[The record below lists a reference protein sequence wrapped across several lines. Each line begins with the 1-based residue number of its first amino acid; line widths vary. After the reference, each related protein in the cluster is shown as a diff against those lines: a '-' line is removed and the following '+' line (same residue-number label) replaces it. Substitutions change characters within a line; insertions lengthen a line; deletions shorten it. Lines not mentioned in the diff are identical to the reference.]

1 MPRPKVK
8 SRVQHLADA
17 HGRLL
22 QAQASLKEVD
32 LRTTSGELR
41 EQVRD
46 ARDQVGAALT
56 AVQRAI
62 ELDTPAPPTRK

>member
-17 HGRLL
+17 HSRLL
-22 QAQASLKEVD
+22 LAQASLKEVD

-41 EQVRD
+41 EQIRD
-46 ARDQVGAALT
+46 ARDQVDAGLT
-56 AVQRAI
+56 AVQHAI
-62 ELDTPAPPTRK
+62 QLDTPKR